1 MTPADASRRKVR
13 GHKNERAFAELIG
26 GEVSKALQTDKRDVL
41 DRNHRFHSVKSG
53 TWWQIFLYARS
64 RFESNTVFQGLGALA
79 ELMIACLDA
88 FPENYEDYRT
98 DRAPAKLRLQI
109 PMRSLR
115 EELGKP
121 GILPAFFEK
130 SLFNAGEVQYLTILP
145 ANLSDAPDNEKE
157 FHIFDRM
164 DVVQTLCSSLEITNS
179 IARNASQ
186 TDAQKVL
193 FRVAGRNCG
202 EIEVRTDS
210 PLHHRQAKFRLNGTR
225 IAQLLID
232 KIATPNR
239 VSEQLVAYGR
249 ARRTFRL

>member
-13 GHKNERAFAELIG
+13 GHKNERAFANLID

-41 DRNHRFHSVKSG
+41 DRTHRFHSVKSG

-64 RFESNTVFQGLGALA
+64 RFETNTVFQGLGALS
-79 ELMIACLDA
+79 ELIIACLDA
-88 FPENYEDYRT
+88 FPENYADYRT
-98 DRAPAKLRLQI
+98 DREASKLRLQT
-109 PMRSLR
+109 PMRSLC

-145 ANLSDAPDNEKE
+145 ANLSDAPDNAKE
-157 FHIFDRM
+157 FHIFDRH
-164 DVVQTLCSSLEITNS
+164 DVVQTLCANLEITNS
-179 IARNASQ
+179 KARNANQ
-186 TDAQKVL
+186 TDDQKVL
-193 FRVAGRNCG
+193 FRLDEKNCG

-210 PLHHRQAKFRLNGTR
+210 AVHHRQAKFRLNGTR

-232 KIATPNR
+232 QIGTPNR
-239 VSEQLVAYGR
+239 VSPQLLTYGR
-249 ARRTFRL
+249 AGRTFRL